1 MIVLQSFLK
10 SGQWLYTA
18 VSRTRPSS
26 PTPQQQKSHP
36 EALRKLE
43 QAEQVRTLL
52 HTLREE
58 GREPIWTDGLSDRP
72 QVGGSWVGGYGAY
85 FPSRPGVNVS
95 EFVPV
100 GEPQTI
106 GRAELRAVLRALN
119 EVTMLQ
125 PAAILCD
132 SKYIVDGCKG
142 QAQKWQRNDWRTTAG
157 LVKHTDL

>member
-1 MIVLQSFLK
+1 M
-10 SGQWLYTA
+10 
-18 VSRTRPSS
+18 
-26 PTPQQQKSHP
+26 
-36 EALRKLE
+36 
-43 QAEQVRTLL
+43 
-52 HTLREE
+52 
-58 GREPIWTDGLSDRP
+58 
-72 QVGGSWVGGYGAY
+72 Y

-142 QAQKWQRNDWRTTAG
+142 QAKKWQRNDWQTTAG
-157 LVKHTDL
+157 PVKHTDLWKQILILLEVYGTHVAIYHVPSHSGLTENDAVDQ